1 MKIGDRRTAQG
12 LGGVGGVCLATLLL
26 APGDAT
32 VAIGLVGLMLLFV
45 ALAIRLRT
53 PESRGSQKR
62 GCLVDLVLSGTASA
76 VILALYSQIPQ
87 PADAPYRHNDGGDV
101 ALLILWPLAWL
112 FLTFALGLWCQGCVY
127 AHPPKTD

>member
-1 MKIGDRRTAQG
+1 MNIGDRRFAQG
-12 LGGVGGVCLATLLL
+12 LGGVGGLCVATLLL

-32 VAIGLVGLMLLFV
+32 VAIGLVGLVLVFV
-45 ALAIRLRT
+45 ALGIRLRT
-53 PESRGSQKR
+53 PESR
-62 GCLVDLVLSGTASA
+62 VDLVLSGTASA

-112 FLTFALGLWCQGCVY
+112 FITFALGLWRQGCVY
-127 AHPPKTD
+127 AHPPERD